1 MSWGGLIFRAQGACS
16 VDELPNDYK
25 MPSLGSDTDV
35 RDRIS
40 ELFPGHNH
48 ELGHS
53 SVCDNNCWVEFSYQ
67 QEHGIVDSVGVR
79 SNGTDWAL
87 GAILDV
93 AENLGAKLF
102 DNQNG
107 DFVKS
112 INDNTMEN
120 YIAWKGSL
128 GADA

>member
-1 MSWGGLIFRAQGACS
+1 MSWSGLIFRAQNACS
-16 VDELPNDYK
+16 VDELPDDYK
-25 MPSLGSDTDV
+25 MPSLGSENEV

-48 ELGHS
+48 ELGRS
-53 SVCDNNCWVEFSYQ
+53 SVCDDNCWVEFSYQ
-67 QEHGIVDSVGVR
+67 QKSGIVDSIGVR
-79 SNGTDWAL
+79 SNGNDWAL
-87 GAILDV
+87 GAVLDV

-107 DFVKS
+107 DFVTS
-112 INDNTMEN
+112 FNDSTMDN
-120 YIAWKGSL
+120 YVAWRGSL